1 MAETESDYRVHLRS
15 CSHPC
20 ALWPLGEGW
29 QPLGEKGYKCYYLA
43 DWGPLCSHRLTGWM
57 TLENRLTPSIS
68 SVFFLWPSRSPGHTL
83 QCLLGVLSD
92 PITMQSSWVSTGG
105 GWCHVR
111 TRSTAVTETV
121 SGAAVLVGR
130 DLRGKEPDKTEKL
143 D

>member
-105 GWCHVR
+105 CGAMLELGPQQLLRQFPELPFSWEETSGVR
-111 TRSTAVTETV
+111 SQTR
-121 SGAAVLVGR
+121 R
-130 DLRGKEPDKTEKL
+130 RN
-143 D
+143 